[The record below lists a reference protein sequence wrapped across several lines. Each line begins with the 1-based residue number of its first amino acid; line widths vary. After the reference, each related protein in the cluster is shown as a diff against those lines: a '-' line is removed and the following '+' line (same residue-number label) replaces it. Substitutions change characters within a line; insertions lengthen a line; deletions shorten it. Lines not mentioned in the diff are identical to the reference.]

1 MTDTLKIQDYVYEQK
16 ENFNIEMK
24 TIKES
29 NVNAKIKNIITE
41 MKHFL
46 VGYFSRMNKT
56 EERIDELKNR
66 SIKMAQTKA
75 QKEELV
81 KENKDQNGAF
91 KGRGDA
97 TWGFWGIGKES
108 GRKQTIRDS

>member
-1 MTDTLKIQDYVYEQK
+1 
-16 ENFNIEMK
+16 
-24 TIKES
+24 
-29 NVNAKIKNIITE
+29 

-46 VGYFSRMNKT
+46 VGYFSRMNKA

-66 SIKMAQTKA
+66 SIKIAQTKA

-81 KENKDQNGAF
+81 KKTNKDQNGAF

-97 TWGFWGIGKES
+97 TWGFGGLGKES